1 MGQYYRQ
8 GAGGTAKGREWGTGG
23 AATIAPIVIA
33 LMKFHAIYA
42 IRCRRPRRRRR
53 RRRRR
58 WSRCWSSSLKEFC
71 ANFLRQSHD
80 KALQQQQRM
89 RVPLAKADRSEV
101 EGGRATRREERV
113 VMGCYLWGH
122 WCTSFQSITISTFF
136 RRRRRFSLWRI
147 LFFQL
152 TVYWL
157 RSTCRRYNVSKLL
170 KCFVRNFKQFFGGC
184 DAVHRIKLQLREV

>member
-1 MGQYYRQ
+1 MR
-8 GAGGTAKGREWGTGG
+8 
-23 AATIAPIVIA
+23 
-33 LMKFHAIYA
+33 AIYGA
-42 IRCRRPRRRRR
+42 ILSTGRRRHDEGQGMGHGRR
-53 RRRRR
+53 RYHCSDCYRFNEVPCYLRYKMPTSSSSSSRR
-58 WSRCWSSSLKEFC
+58 WSSSLKEFC

-80 KALQQQQRM
+80 KALQQQQRR
-89 RVPLAKADRSEV
+89 RVPLAKVDRSEV
-101 EGGRATRREERV
+101 DGGRPTRREGRV
-113 VMGCYLWGH
+113 IMGCYLWGH

-136 RRRRRFSLWRI
+136 CRRRFSLWRI

-184 DAVHRIKLQLREV
+184 DAVHRI

>member
-8 GAGGTAKGREWGTGG
+8 GAGGMAKGREWGTGG

-42 IRCRRPRRRRR
+42 IRCRRSRRRR

-80 KALQQQQRM
+80 KALQQQQRT

-101 EGGRATRREERV
+101 EGGRATRREERCDGV
-113 VMGCYLWGH
+113 LFVGPLMHVFPVYYYQH
-122 WCTSFQSITISTFF
+122 FF
-136 RRRRRFSLWRI
+136 PPPPLFTLAHFVFSVNSL
-147 LFFQL
+147 L
-152 TVYWL
+152 TPL
-157 RSTCRRYNVSKLL
+157 NLSPL
-170 KCFVRNFKQFFGGC
+170 
-184 DAVHRIKLQLREV
+184 